1 MSENNQYVATCLP
14 KTYALFSQYIA
25 RVQQEL
31 DQVKEQAIERKTVNN
46 DYFFEIADRVGLLNI
61 DLDVDMDSV
70 PQLQQL
76 SVNIGNFADYLVE

>member
-1 MSENNQYVATCLP
+1 M
-14 KTYALFSQYIA
+14 
-25 RVQQEL
+25 
-31 DQVKEQAIERKTVNN
+31 KEQAIERKTVNN
-46 DYFFEIADRVGLLNI
+46 DYFFEIADRVSLLNI